1 MSSSSLA
8 LARGRCD
15 ATSTV
20 PAIVTKD
27 ADNKD
32 FGFGC
37 DAHNSNVVISRTDG
51 AGNVC
56 AMAISI
62 LVLQSLTKQQ

>member
-1 MSSSSLA
+1 MSSSFLA
-8 LARGRCD
+8 FACGRCD
-15 ATSTV
+15 ATSTKA
-20 PAIVTKD
+20 AIVTKD

-37 DAHNSNVVISRTDG
+37 DTHNSNFVISRTDG

-62 LVLQSLTKQQ
+62 LVLQS